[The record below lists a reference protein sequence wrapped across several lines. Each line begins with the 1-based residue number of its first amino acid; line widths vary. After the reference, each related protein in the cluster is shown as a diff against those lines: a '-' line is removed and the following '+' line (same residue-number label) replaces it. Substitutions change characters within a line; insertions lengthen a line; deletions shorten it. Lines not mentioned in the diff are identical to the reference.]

1 MEEMEKSLAKEMGIS
16 LEEFMGKVDSS
27 YLTSDV
33 EAEAILVRIN
43 KRNKVKESKQKDAA
57 AWHAKV
63 DKWLDAILTSIDQ
76 ANESD
81 ENMLKTYAED
91 RLKNSK
97 RKSVSLPSGK
107 FGFRKGQPKIEHQ
120 DDVLLQYAKE
130 ANPKYVKVKESLDWS
145 GLKKACVIDQD
156 KMIDENG
163 EVLPGITIHPAEQTF
178 YVNVKEEEHE
188 DK

>member
-1 MEEMEKSLAKEMGIS
+1 MEEMKKSLAKEIGIS

-43 KRNKVKESKQKDAA
+43 KRNKVKESKKKDAA

-63 DKWLDAILTSIDQ
+63 DKWLEAIITSIDE
-76 ANESD
+76 ANKSD

-107 FGFRKGQPKIEHQ
+107 FGFRKQPPKIEK
-120 DDVLLQYAKE
+120 DDAALLDYCDHYQSE
-130 ANPKYVKVKESLDWS
+130 FIKVKKTVDWT
-145 GLKKACVIDQD
+145 GLKKSCTLDGNHYVTKD
-156 KMIDENG
+156 G
-163 EVLPGITIHPAEQTF
+163 EVLPGVTVTEQDPKFT
-178 YVNVKEEEHE
+178 VEVK
-188 DK
+188 

>member
-63 DKWLDAILTSIDQ
+63 
-76 ANESD
+76 
-81 ENMLKTYAED
+81 ENL
-91 RLKNSK
+91 R
-97 RKSVSLPSGK
+97 
-107 FGFRKGQPKIEHQ
+107 
-120 DDVLLQYAKE
+120 
-130 ANPKYVKVKESLDWS
+130 
-145 GLKKACVIDQD
+145 
-156 KMIDENG
+156 
-163 EVLPGITIHPAEQTF
+163 
-178 YVNVKEEEHE
+178 
-188 DK
+188 

>member
-1 MEEMEKSLAKEMGIS
+1 MEEMKKSLAKEIGIS

-43 KRNKVKESKQKDAA
+43 KRNKVKESKKKDAA

-63 DKWLDAILTSIDQ
+63 DKWLEAIITSIDE
-76 ANESD
+76 ANKSD

-107 FGFRKGQPKIEHQ
+107 FGFRKQPPKIEK
-120 DDVLLQYAKE
+120 DDAALLDYCDHYQSE
-130 ANPKYVKVKESLDWS
+130 FIKVKKTVDWA
-145 GLKKACVIDQD
+145 GLKKSCTLDGNHYVTKD
-156 KMIDENG
+156 G
-163 EVLPGITIHPAEQTF
+163 EVLPGVTVTEQDPKFT
-178 YVNVKEEEHE
+178 VEVK
-188 DK
+188 

>member
-1 MEEMEKSLAKEMGIS
+1 MEEMKKSLAKEIGIS

-43 KRNKVKESKQKDAA
+43 KRNKVKESKKKDAA

-63 DKWLDAILTSIDQ
+63 DKWIEAIITSIDE
-76 ANESD
+76 ANKSD

-107 FGFRKGQPKIEHQ
+107 FGFRKQPPKIEK
-120 DDVLLQYAKE
+120 DDAALLDYCDHYQSE
-130 ANPKYVKVKESLDWS
+130 FIKVKKTVDWA
-145 GLKKACVIDQD
+145 GLKKSCTLDGNHYVTKD
-156 KMIDENG
+156 G
-163 EVLPGITIHPAEQTF
+163 EVLPGVTVTEQDPKFT
-178 YVNVKEEEHE
+178 VEVK
-188 DK
+188 

>member
-1 MEEMEKSLAKEMGIS
+1 MEEMKKSLAKEIGIS

-43 KRNKVKESKQKDAA
+43 KRNKVKESKKKDAA

-63 DKWLDAILTSIDQ
+63 DKWLEAIITSIDE
-76 ANESD
+76 ANKSD

-107 FGFRKGQPKIEHQ
+107 FGFRKQPPKIEK
-120 DDVLLQYAKE
+120 DDATLLDYCDHYQSE
-130 ANPKYVKVKESLDWS
+130 FIKVKKTVDWA
-145 GLKKACVIDQD
+145 GLKKSCTLDGNHYVTKD
-156 KMIDENG
+156 G
-163 EVLPGITIHPAEQTF
+163 EVLPGVTVTEQDPKFT
-178 YVNVKEEEHE
+178 VEVK
-188 DK
+188 

>member
-1 MEEMEKSLAKEMGIS
+1 MEEMKKSLAKEIGIS

-43 KRNKVKESKQKDAA
+43 KRNKVKESKKKDAA

-63 DKWLDAILTSIDQ
+63 DKWLEAIITSIDE

-107 FGFRKGQPKIEHQ
+107 FGFRKQPPKIEK
-120 DDVLLQYAKE
+120 DDAALLDYCDHYQSE
-130 ANPKYVKVKESLDWS
+130 FIKVKKTVDWA
-145 GLKKACVIDQD
+145 GLKKSCTLDGNHYVTKD
-156 KMIDENG
+156 G
-163 EVLPGITIHPAEQTF
+163 EVLPGVTVTEQDPKFT
-178 YVNVKEEEHE
+178 VEVK
-188 DK
+188 